1 MRFAVAEDAA
11 ALRDA
16 AEALLAARATPAL
29 IRSAWPGAADPA
41 RGGPSGKGGLDGEGG
56 KGGPDGKGGLG
67 GLNGLSAVRG
77 VWRGLADIG
86 VTGALVAEADGGL
99 GLDENALPPVLSR
112 IGRSGLPVPAG
123 ETIAVAAPL
132 LAAAGHP
139 ALPDVL
145 SGAALVTAQ
154 LATPAAA
161 GLLVPFGQT
170 ADYVLLRAD
179 DGELRVYERGEL
191 EAAPVPA
198 VDGSRQL
205 ARLLAKPAG
214 GAPVAAPADAAAG
227 WERGAPADATAGWER
242 GAPADAAAGWERG
255 VPADAAASWERGV
268 LAAAAILVG
277 LAERM
282 LSMTVDYVAVRRQ
295 FGVPVGSFQA
305 VKHRLADAYLAVEFA
320 RPAVLAAGWAQAS
333 GAADAAE
340 QTSVAKVLASDAA
353 TTVARAAI
361 QCHGAIGYT
370 TEYDLH
376 LFAKRAWALAP
387 SWGSANWHRRRL
399 AASLCLTKDVC
410 LTKDGSEPDG

>member
-29 IRSAWPGAADPA
+29 IRSAWPGAEP
-41 RGGPSGKGGLDGEGG
+41 GGPG
-56 KGGPDGKGGLG
+56 
-67 GLNGLSAVRG
+67 AVRE
-77 VWRGLADIG
+77 VWRGLAEIG
-86 VTGALVAEADGGL
+86 VTGALVAESHGGI

-112 IGRSGLPVPAG
+112 IGHSGLPVPAV
-123 ETIAVAAPL
+123 ETVAVAAPL

-145 SGAALVTAQ
+145 SGTALVTALVTAQ
-154 LATPAAA
+154 PATPVGAVVA
-161 GLLVPFGQT
+161 FGQI

-179 DGELRVYERGEL
+179 NGELRLYERGEL
-191 EAAPVPA
+191 DTVPVPA
-198 VDGSRQL
+198 VDGSRRL
-205 ARLLAKPAG
+205 ARLRAQPSG
-214 GAPVAAPADAAAG
+214 GVPVAAPAGAAA
-227 WERGAPADATAGWER
+227 A
-242 GAPADAAAGWERG
+242 
-255 VPADAAASWERGV
+255 WERGV
-268 LAAAAILVG
+268 LGTAAVLAG
-277 LAERM
+277 LAGRM
-282 LSMTVDYVAVRRQ
+282 LSMTVDYVAGRRQ

-305 VKHRLADAYLAVEFA
+305 VKHRLADAYVAVEFA

-353 TTVARAAI
+353 TAVARAAI

-370 TEYDLH
+370 TSYDLH

-387 SWGSANWHRRRL
+387 AWGSAGWHRRRVGAL
-399 AASLCLTKDVC
+399 LGLTKE
-410 LTKDGSEPDG
+410 GG

>member
-29 IRSAWPGAADPA
+29 IRSAWPGAARPEQ
-41 RGGPSGKGGLDGEGG
+41 GGPSGKGGLDE
-56 KGGPDGKGGLG
+56 KGGLD
-67 GLNGLSAVRG
+67 GLGGLSAVRA
-77 VWRGLADIG
+77 VWRGLAGIG
-86 VTGALVAEADGGL
+86 VTGALVADAAGGL
-99 GLDENALPPVLSR
+99 GLDENALPPVLTR
-112 IGRSGLPVPAG
+112 IGHSGLPVPAG
-123 ETIAVAAPL
+123 ETVAVAAPL

-161 GLLVPFGQT
+161 GVLVPFGQT
-170 ADYVLLRAD
+170 ADYVLLRAGH
-179 DGELRVYERGEL
+179 GELRVYERGEL
-191 EAAPVPA
+191 EAAPVAA
-198 VDGSRQL
+198 VDGSRWL
-205 ARLLAKPAG
+205 ARLAAKPSG
-214 GAPVAAPADAAAG
+214 GVLVAEPDGAAAP
-227 WERGAPADATAGWER
+227 
-242 GAPADAAAGWERG
+242 
-255 VPADAAASWERGV
+255 WERGV
-268 LAAAAILVG
+268 LAAAALLVG
-277 LAERM
+277 LADRM
-282 LSMTVDYVAVRRQ
+282 LSMTVDYVAGRRQ

-305 VKHRLADAYLAVEFA
+305 VKHRLADAHVAVEFA

-333 GAADAAE
+333 AAVDAAG

-387 SWGSANWHRRRL
+387 SWGSAGWHRRRL
-399 AASLCLTKDVC
+399 AASLGLTKLCLTKEW
-410 LTKDGSEPDG
+410 SEPDG

>member
-1 MRFAVAEDAA
+1 
-11 ALRDA
+11 
-16 AEALLAARATPAL
+16 
-29 IRSAWPGAADPA
+29 
-41 RGGPSGKGGLDGEGG
+41 
-56 KGGPDGKGGLG
+56 
-67 GLNGLSAVRG
+67 
-77 VWRGLADIG
+77 
-86 VTGALVAEADGGL
+86 
-99 GLDENALPPVLSR
+99 
-112 IGRSGLPVPAG
+112 
-123 ETIAVAAPL
+123 
-132 LAAAGHP
+132 
-139 ALPDVL
+139 
-145 SGAALVTAQ
+145 
-154 LATPAAA
+154 
-161 GLLVPFGQT
+161 
-170 ADYVLLRAD
+170 
-179 DGELRVYERGEL
+179 
-191 EAAPVPA
+191 
-198 VDGSRQL
+198 
-205 ARLLAKPAG
+205 
-214 GAPVAAPADAAAG
+214 
-227 WERGAPADATAGWER
+227 
-242 GAPADAAAGWERG
+242 
-255 VPADAAASWERGV
+255 V

-282 LSMTVDYVAVRRQ
+282 LSMTVDYVTGRRQ

>member
-16 AEALLAARATPAL
+16 AEALLAARATSAL
-29 IRSAWPGAADPA
+29 IRSAWPGAADPPQ
-41 RGGPSGKGGLDGEGG
+41 GGPGG
-56 KGGPDGKGGLG
+56 KGEPGGLGGKGEPGGLGGKGGLG
-67 GLNGLSAVRG
+67 GLRTVSE
-77 VWRGLADIG
+77 VWRGLAEIG

-112 IGRSGLPVPAG
+112 IGHSGLPVPAG

-179 DGELRVYERGEL
+179 DGELRIYERGEL
-191 EAAPVPA
+191 VAAPVPA

-214 GAPVAAPADAAAG
+214 GVPVAAPADATADWQRA
-227 WERGAPADATAGWER
+227 APANA
-242 GAPADAAAGWERG
+242 APADAAADVERG
-255 VPADAAASWERGV
+255 ALADAAAGWERGV

-282 LSMTVDYVAVRRQ
+282 LSMTVDYVTVRRQ

-333 GAADAAE
+333 GASDAAE

-399 AASLCLTKDVC
+399 AASLCLTNAVSDQTRV
-410 LTKDGSEPDG
+410 PDQGRE

>member
-29 IRSAWPGAADPA
+29 IRSAWP
-41 RGGPSGKGGLDGEGG
+41 SGQEPGQ
-56 KGGPDGKGGLG
+56 GGLG
-67 GLNGLSAVRG
+67 GLGGANTVRE
-77 VWRGLADIG
+77 VWRGLAEIG

-99 GLDENALPPVLSR
+99 GLDENALPPALSR
-112 IGRSGLPVPAG
+112 IGHSGLPVPAG

-214 GAPVAAPADAAAG
+214 GVPVAAPADAAA
-227 WERGAPADATAGWER
+227 A
-242 GAPADAAAGWERG
+242 WERG
-255 VPADAAASWERGV
+255 VPADAAVSWERGV

-282 LSMTVDYVAVRRQ
+282 LSMTVDYVTGRRQ

>member
-1 MRFAVAEDAA
+1 VSE
-11 ALRDA
+11 
-16 AEALLAARATPAL
+16 
-29 IRSAWPGAADPA
+29 
-41 RGGPSGKGGLDGEGG
+41 
-56 KGGPDGKGGLG
+56 
-67 GLNGLSAVRG
+67 
-77 VWRGLADIG
+77 VWRGLAEIG

-112 IGRSGLPVPAG
+112 IGHSGLPVPAG

-179 DGELRVYERGEL
+179 DGELRIYERGEL
-191 EAAPVPA
+191 VAAPVPA

-214 GAPVAAPADAAAG
+214 GVPVAGPADAAVDWERAAPADAAPADAAPADAAA
-227 WERGAPADATAGWER
+227 DVER
-242 GAPADAAAGWERG
+242 GAPADAAAG
-255 VPADAAASWERGV
+255 WERGV

-282 LSMTVDYVAVRRQ
+282 LSMTVDYVTVRRQ

-333 GAADAAE
+333 GASDAAE

-399 AASLCLTKDVC
+399 AASLCLTNAVSDQTRV
-410 LTKDGSEPDG
+410 PDQGRE

>member
-29 IRSAWPGAADPA
+29 IRSAWP
-41 RGGPSGKGGLDGEGG
+41 SGQE
-56 KGGPDGKGGLG
+56 PRQGGLG
-67 GLNGLSAVRG
+67 GLGGANTVRE
-77 VWRGLADIG
+77 VWRGLAEIG

-112 IGRSGLPVPAG
+112 IGHSGLPVPAG

-161 GLLVPFGQT
+161 ELLIPFGQT
-170 ADYVLLRAD
+170 ADYVLLRAG

-214 GAPVAAPADAAAG
+214 GVPVAAPADAAA
-227 WERGAPADATAGWER
+227 A
-242 GAPADAAAGWERG
+242 
-255 VPADAAASWERGV
+255 WERGV

-282 LSMTVDYVAVRRQ
+282 LSMTVDYVTGRRQ

>member
-1 MRFAVAEDAA
+1 
-11 ALRDA
+11 
-16 AEALLAARATPAL
+16 
-29 IRSAWPGAADPA
+29 
-41 RGGPSGKGGLDGEGG
+41 
-56 KGGPDGKGGLG
+56 
-67 GLNGLSAVRG
+67 
-77 VWRGLADIG
+77 
-86 VTGALVAEADGGL
+86 
-99 GLDENALPPVLSR
+99 VLSR
-112 IGRSGLPVPAG
+112 IGHSALPVPAG
-123 ETIAVAAPL
+123 ETVAVAAPL

-145 SGAALVTAQ
+145 SGAALVTAL

-161 GLLVPFGQT
+161 GVLVPFGQT

-191 EAAPVPA
+191 EAAPVAA
-198 VDGSRQL
+198 VDGSRRL
-205 ARLLAKPAG
+205 ARLLARPAG
-214 GAPVAAPADAAAG
+214 GVPVAAPADAAAG
-227 WERGAPADATAGWER
+227 
-242 GAPADAAAGWERG
+242 
-255 VPADAAASWERGV
+255 WERGV

-282 LSMTVDYVAVRRQ
+282 LAMTVDYVAGRRQ

-333 GAADAAE
+333 AAADAAE

-353 TTVARAAI
+353 TTVAKAAI

-387 SWGSANWHRRRL
+387 SWGSAGWHRRRL
-399 AASLCLTKDVC
+399 AASLCLPN
-410 LTKDGSEPDG
+410 DGA

>member
-29 IRSAWPGAADPA
+29 IRSAWPGAADPSQ
-41 RGGPSGKGGLDGEGG
+41 GEPDGKGEPGGLG
-56 KGGPDGKGGLG
+56 GKGGLG
-67 GLNGLSAVRG
+67 GLRTVSE
-77 VWRGLADIG
+77 VWRGLAEIG

-112 IGRSGLPVPAG
+112 IGHSGLPVPAG

-179 DGELRVYERGEL
+179 DGELRIYERGEL
-191 EAAPVPA
+191 VAAPVPA

-214 GAPVAAPADAAAG
+214 GVPVAAPADATADWQRA
-227 WERGAPADATAGWER
+227 APANA
-242 GAPADAAAGWERG
+242 APADAAADVERG
-255 VPADAAASWERGV
+255 ALADAAAGWERGV

-282 LSMTVDYVAVRRQ
+282 LSMTVDYVTVRRQ

-333 GAADAAE
+333 GASDAAE

-399 AASLCLTKDVC
+399 AASLCLTNAVSDQTRV
-410 LTKDGSEPDG
+410 PDQGRE

>member
-29 IRSAWPGAADPA
+29 IRSAWPGGADPGMQDGP
-41 RGGPSGKGGLDGEGG
+41 GGSGV
-56 KGGPDGKGGLG
+56 
-67 GLNGLSAVRG
+67 AA

-86 VTGALVAEADGGL
+86 VSGTLVADADGGL
-99 GLDENALPPVLSR
+99 GLDENALPPVLTR
-112 IGRSGLPVPAG
+112 IGHSGLPVPAG
-123 ETIAVAAPL
+123 ETVAVAAPL
-132 LAAAGHP
+132 LATVGHS

-154 LATPAAA
+154 LAAPAAA
-161 GLLVPFGQT
+161 GVLVPFGQT
-170 ADYVLLRAD
+170 ADFVLLRAA
-179 DGELRVYERGEL
+179 DGQLRVYERGEL
-191 EAAPVPA
+191 ECTPVPA
-198 VDGSRQL
+198 VDGSRWL
-205 ARLLAKPAG
+205 ARLVAEPSG
-214 GAPVAAPADAAAG
+214 GVPVAEAAG
-227 WERGAPADATAGWER
+227 
-242 GAPADAAAGWERG
+242 AAVA
-255 VPADAAASWERGV
+255 WERGV
-268 LAAAAILVG
+268 LATAAILVG

-282 LSMTVDYVAVRRQ
+282 MSMTVDYVAGRRQ

-333 GAADAAE
+333 AADDAAE

-387 SWGSANWHRRRL
+387 GWGSAGWHRRRL
-399 AASLCLTKDVC
+399 GASLCLTN
-410 LTKDGSEPDG
+410 DGA

>member
-29 IRSAWPGAADPA
+29 IRSAWPGAADP
-41 RGGPSGKGGLDGEGG
+41 SQGGLG
-56 KGGPDGKGGLG
+56 GKGGLG
-67 GLNGLSAVRG
+67 GANTVRE
-77 VWRGLADIG
+77 VWRGLAEIG

-99 GLDENALPPVLSR
+99 GLDENALPPALSR
-112 IGRSGLPVPAG
+112 IGHSGLPVPAG

-161 GLLVPFGQT
+161 ELLIPFGQT
-170 ADYVLLRAD
+170 ADYVMLRAG

-214 GAPVAAPADAAAG
+214 GVPVAASADAAAA
-227 WERGAPADATAGWER
+227 R
-242 GAPADAAAGWERG
+242 
-255 VPADAAASWERGV
+255 ERGV

-282 LSMTVDYVAVRRQ
+282 LSMTVDYVTVRRQ

>member
-29 IRSAWPGAADPA
+29 IRSAWPGAHPGMRD
-41 RGGPSGKGGLDGEGG
+41 
-56 KGGPDGKGGLG
+56 
-67 GLNGLSAVRG
+67 VRE
-77 VWRGLADIG
+77 VWRGLAGIG

-112 IGRSGLPVPAG
+112 IGHSGLPVPAG
-123 ETIAVAAPL
+123 ETVAVAAPL
-132 LAAAGHP
+132 LAAAGHS

-161 GLLVPFGQT
+161 GVLVPFGQT

-191 EAAPVPA
+191 EAAPVAA
-198 VDGSRQL
+198 VDGSRRL
-205 ARLLAKPAG
+205 ARLLARPAG
-214 GAPVAAPADAAAG
+214 GVPVAAPADAAAG
-227 WERGAPADATAGWER
+227 
-242 GAPADAAAGWERG
+242 
-255 VPADAAASWERGV
+255 WERGV

-282 LSMTVDYVAVRRQ
+282 LAMTVDYVAGRRQ

-320 RPAVLAAGWAQAS
+320 RPAVLAAGWAQAVA
-333 GAADAAE
+333 AADAGE

-353 TTVARAAI
+353 TAVAAAAL

-376 LFAKRAWALAP
+376 LFAKRTWALAS
-387 SWGSANWHRRRL
+387 SWGSASWHRRRL
-399 AASLCLTKDVC
+399 AAILIMT
-410 LTKDGSEPDG
+410 SEEGEPRG

>member
-29 IRSAWPGAADPA
+29 IRSAWRAGTDA
-41 RGGPSGKGGLDGEGG
+41 EGG
-56 KGGPDGKGGLG
+56 SEGRGD
-67 GLNGLSAVRG
+67 VRA

-86 VTGALVAEADGGL
+86 VTGALMAEADGGL
-99 GLDENALPPVLSR
+99 GLDENALAPVLSR
-112 IGRSGLPVPAG
+112 IGHSGLPVPAG
-123 ETIAVAAPL
+123 ETVAVAAPL

-161 GLLVPFGQT
+161 GLLIPFGQT

-179 DGELRVYERGEL
+179 DGELRVYERGDL
-191 EAAPVPA
+191 EAAPVAA
-198 VDGSRQL
+198 VDGSRRL
-205 ARLLAKPAG
+205 ARLLATPAG
-214 GAPVAAPADAAAG
+214 GVPVAAPADAAAG
-227 WERGAPADATAGWER
+227 
-242 GAPADAAAGWERG
+242 
-255 VPADAAASWERGV
+255 WERGV

-277 LAERM
+277 LAGRM
-282 LSMTVDYVAVRRQ
+282 LSMTVEYVAGRRQ

-333 GAADAAE
+333 GAGDASG

-361 QCHGAIGYT
+361 QCHGAIAYT

-387 SWGSANWHRRRL
+387 SWGSAGWHRRRL
-399 AASLCLTKDVC
+399 AALLCLTKD
-410 LTKDGSEPDG
+410 GA